1 MNRLSMSSPFSGV
14 VVHGPASSAYDGLLV
29 SVYTDGYDGVIYE
42 IVAAARRFPEL
53 NS

>member
-1 MNRLSMSSPFSGV
+1 
-14 VVHGPASSAYDGLLV
+14 LLV

-53 NS
+53 DS